1 MRGRMAVFISII
13 QVILFAAHWFVY
25 ATWMSFTGT
34 ANAPGSSAAKI
45 ILVLLSVSFVITS
58 LLAFS
63 YSNILIRILYTIS
76 AVWLGMLSF
85 LFLAASL
92 SWLSY
97 AATVL
102 LGLPF
107 HKQTIALLFFAV
119 AAFAS
124 TYAIINA
131 LFIRVRRISV
141 KLPNLPESWRGR
153 VAALVSDVHLGH
165 VRGHGFTQRIVHM
178 LLRLRPDV
186 VFITGDLFDGTS
198 ANLERVAKPWVH
210 LTPPLGAFFVTGN
223 HEEFSNQSKYLYPV
237 PTPPI
242 PVLHNEKVSLAG
254 LDLVGVHHGALFHSE
269 GFRSILRKTSPVPH

>member
-1 MRGRMAVFISII
+1 MSGTCGKARPFVNSSDRVGRNEASQMRVRIAILMSII
-13 QVILFAAHWFVY
+13 QVILFAVHWFVY
-25 ATWMSFTGT
+25 ATWMSFAGA
-34 ANAPGSSAAKI
+34 ANAPGVSAAKI

-92 SWLSY
+92 SWITY
-97 AATVL
+97 HATVL

-124 TYAIINA
+124 AYAIINA

-141 KLPNLPESWRGR
+141 KLPNLPEYW
-153 VAALVSDVHLGH
+153 
-165 VRGHGFTQRIVHM
+165 
-178 LLRLRPDV
+178 
-186 VFITGDLFDGTS
+186 
-198 ANLERVAKPWVH
+198 
-210 LTPPLGAFFVTGN
+210 
-223 HEEFSNQSKYLYPV
+223 
-237 PTPPI
+237 
-242 PVLHNEKVSLAG
+242 
-254 LDLVGVHHGALFHSE
+254 
-269 GFRSILRKTSPVPH
+269 